1 VDFNSE
7 VWLGLLGKYTLII
20 TEKPDA
26 ASRIAT
32 ALDVEGKPRRM
43 VENGV
48 PYYVA
53 ERGGEIVVVPALG
66 HLYTVADKKR
76 GKRGYPVFEFR
87 WVPRYLAERGAS
99 RIRTWLKVISKLA
112 ENADCFVDACD
123 YDVEGSIIGY
133 SILKYACG
141 GKEKTARRMKYST
154 LTREELEKA
163 YGDLRANLD
172 FALIEAGL
180 TRHEVDWLYGINL
193 SRALTAAAKNY
204 SGRYATLSTGRVQ
217 GPTLNFLE
225 TREER
230 IKCFVPTPYWSLKAK
245 VKIGGMVF
253 EADYE
258 KNPIESKAEADA
270 VVSSCK
276 GKDGEVEKV
285 EVNEFKQM
293 PPLPFD
299 LGSLQSE
306 AYRVFRYTPMRTSSI
321 AQRLYLDALISYP
334 RTSSQ
339 KLPPAIGYQ
348 SILKRLGR
356 SRDYAKLTGELLA
369 KPALKPTEGKK
380 KDPAHPAIYPTGNLP
395 ERRLYGT
402 EKNVWDLVVRRFLA
416 VFGDPSIQK
425 SLKATIS
432 INGKRFQLVGR
443 QTLEEGWLRF
453 CKPYVRLEDA
463 PLPPMKEGQK
473 VDVKRVVLEDKFT
486 KPPPRYNPSSLLRRM
501 EKEEIGTKATRAGII
516 ETLHTRKYTR
526 GEKIVVTDLGFEV
539 VDVLKKYCPTVV
551 SLGLTRKLEERM
563 SEIQQGKETRENVLR
578 EVVEILKPVT
588 EKLKENEKE
597 IGARLSQAV
606 MKARLEERIVGA
618 CPVCQGGKLVILR
631 SKKTGKRFV
640 GCTNYFEGTCKT
652 AFPLPQRGI
661 VKPQSSVCKSCGWP
675 TVRVWMKGKRPWNLC
690 FNPECPAK
698 PKIKRVERE

>member
-1 VDFNSE
+1 MS
-7 VWLGLLGKYTLII
+7 GKYTLII

-26 ASRIAT
+26 ARRIAM
-32 ALDVEGKPRRM
+32 ALDAEGKPQK
-43 VENGV
+43 VLESGV
-48 PYYVA
+48 PYHVA
-53 ERGGEIVVVPALG
+53 KRSEEIVVVPALG
-66 HLYTVADKKR
+66 HLYTVADQKR
-76 GKRGYPVFEFR
+76 GKQNYPVFDFR

-112 ENADCFVDACD
+112 ENADRYVDACD
-123 YDVEGSIIGY
+123 YDIEGSIIGY

-141 GKEKTARRMKYST
+141 GKEKTAQRMKYST
-154 LTREELEKA
+154 LTKDELEKA
-163 YGDLRANLD
+163 YGDLSEHLD

-230 IKCFVPTPYWSLKAK
+230 IKCFVPTPYWSIKAE
-245 VKIGGMVF
+245 VKIDKTIF
-253 EADYE
+253 KAEYE
-258 KNPIESKAEADA
+258 KNAIETKAEADA
-270 VVSSCK
+270 VVNSCK
-276 GKDGEVEKV
+276 GKDGEIEKI

-306 AYRVFRYTPMRTSSI
+306 AYRVFKYTPMRTSSI
-321 AQRLYLDALISYP
+321 AQRLYLAALISYP
-334 RTSSQ
+334 RTNSQ
-339 KLPPAIGYQ
+339 KLPPSINYQ
-348 SILKRLGR
+348 SILRQL
-356 SRDYAKLTGELLA
+356 SRVFEYSKLTHELFT
-369 KPALKPTEGKK
+369 KPALKPTEGRK

-402 EKNVWDLVVRRFLA
+402 ERKVWDLVVRRFLA
-416 VFGDPSIQK
+416 VFGEPAIQK

-432 INGKRFQLVGR
+432 INGNLFRLIGR

-453 CKPYVRLEDA
+453 YKPYIHLEDA
-463 PLPPMKEGQK
+463 PLPSLKEGQK
-473 VDVKRVVLEDKFT
+473 VSLKRVVLEDKFT
-486 KPPPRYNPSSLLRRM
+486 KAPPRYNPSSLLRRM

-516 ETLHTRKYTR
+516 ETLHARKYTR
-526 GEKIVVTDLGFEV
+526 GERIVVTDLGFEV
-539 VDVLKKYCPTVV
+539 ADVLKKYCPTVM
-551 SLGLTRKLEERM
+551 SLELTRKLEERM
-563 SEIQQGKETRENVLR
+563 SEIQRGKETRENVLI

-588 EKLKENEKE
+588 EKLKENEKA

-618 CPVCQGGKLVILR
+618 CPVCRSGKLVILR
-631 SKKTGKRFV
+631 SKKTGKRFI
-640 GCTNYFEGTCKT
+640 GCTNYFEGICKT
-652 AFPLPQRGI
+652 AFPLPQRGL
-661 VKPQSSVCKSCGWP
+661 VKPLGGVCKSCSWP
-675 TVRVWMKGKRPWNLC
+675 TVQVWMKGRRPWNLC
-690 FNPECPAK
+690 FNPNCPLKNGA
-698 PKIKRVERE
+698 KIK